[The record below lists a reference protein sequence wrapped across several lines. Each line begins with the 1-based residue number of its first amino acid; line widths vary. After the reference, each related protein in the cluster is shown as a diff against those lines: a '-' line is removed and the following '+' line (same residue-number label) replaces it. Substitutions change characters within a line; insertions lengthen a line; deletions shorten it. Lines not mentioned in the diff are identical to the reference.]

1 MKLISDKIPR
11 IIKNRKRLEKILN
24 VKITNAGKE
33 VTITGTPEEEYEASK
48 VIDALGIGFPFSV
61 AISIKEAENL
71 FEIINIKEHTK
82 KHNLESVRGRIIGKN
97 GKALATLSKL
107 TNCHIEI
114 KDNHV
119 GVIGSEEEIEPAIEA
134 IIQIIQGSKHA
145 NVYKGLEKMEKGQV
159 ADLGLK

>member
-33 VTITGTPEEEYEASK
+33 VTIKGTPEEEYAAAK
-48 VIDALGIGFPFSV
+48 VIDSLGIGFPFSV
-61 AISIKEAENL
+61 SISIKEEGKL

-82 KHNLESVRGRIIGKN
+82 KHNLEIVRGRIIGKN
-97 GKALATLSKL
+97 GKALATISKL

-114 KDNHV
+114 NKNHV
-119 GVIGSEEEIEPAIEA
+119 GVIGNEENIEPAIEA
-134 IIQIIQGSKHA
+134 ITQIIQGSKHA
-145 NVYKGLEKMEKGQV
+145 NVYKGLEKREKGQV
-159 ADLGLK
+159 VDLGLK